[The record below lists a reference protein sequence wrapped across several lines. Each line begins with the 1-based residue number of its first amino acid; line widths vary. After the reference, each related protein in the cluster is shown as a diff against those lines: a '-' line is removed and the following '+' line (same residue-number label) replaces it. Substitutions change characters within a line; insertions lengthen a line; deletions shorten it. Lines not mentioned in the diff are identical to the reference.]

1 MPTDSVS
8 HPARQIMHPSFP
20 KSFTHTVLFV
30 LILAGELC
38 AAFFCVH
45 LPFALE
51 YCHVISQGNKTSG
64 IGWVASLVIAVVLL
78 LIAIAK
84 FLRNLRTGMIDWDC
98 MMVFSGSALA
108 LISLYMFK
116 SY

>member
-1 MPTDSVS
+1 M
-8 HPARQIMHPSFP
+8 MHTSFP
-20 KSFTHTVLFV
+20 KSFTQTVLFV
-30 LILAGELC
+30 STLAGELC
-38 AAFFCVH
+38 AVFFCVH

-51 YCHVISQGNKTSG
+51 YHHVVLQDNRTSG
-64 IGWVASLVIAVVLL
+64 IGWVASVVIAVVLL
-78 LIAIAK
+78 LIALAK